1 MILIGISGSIG
12 GGSRPVIIGGDG
24 GGLQWDIDIGRRH
37 RTSCRILGTF
47 CFHGSGVILMVILIV
62 ISIIIIIIVITVR
75 IILFQAT

>member
-1 MILIGISGSIG
+1 MN
-12 GGSRPVIIGGDG
+12 IGGDG

-62 ISIIIIIIVITVR
+62 ILIVISIIIVIVTVIITVS